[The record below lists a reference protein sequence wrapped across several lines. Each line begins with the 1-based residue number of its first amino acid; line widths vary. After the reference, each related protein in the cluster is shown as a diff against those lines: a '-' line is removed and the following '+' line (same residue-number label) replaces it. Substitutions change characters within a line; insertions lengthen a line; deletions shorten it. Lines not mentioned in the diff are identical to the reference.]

1 MLMQFPLENLYQF
14 LVDPATPQTKP
25 VNRQTVPPVSNTLKQ
40 SLVRAKLLLFSH
52 ISNAESPKKVQ
63 LILLSVQVAIA
74 DLRKTVRTEKH
85 PQEQE
90 IINLLELL
98 EDFIQDNFQESIAAL
113 LQNSA
118 TAPAAESI
126 PSISIALSVPQLAV
140 LLRLLVD
147 AGIITGVTNITHFT
161 GIVAKNIST
170 HKPVPVS
177 AESLRSKY
185 YSPDIPSLNIMK
197 QHLLKMMRL
206 ISSYTP

>member
-1 MLMQFPLENLYQF
+1 MQFPLENLYQF
-14 LVDPATPQTKP
+14 LVDPATPQNKP
-25 VNRQTVPPVSNTLKQ
+25 VNRQTAPPVSNTLKQ

-90 IINLLELL
+90 ITNLLELL

-113 LQNSA
+113 LQNNA
-118 TAPAAESI
+118 TAPATEPI

-140 LLRLLVD
+140 LPRLLVD

-170 HKPVPVS
+170 SKPVPVS
-177 AESLRSKY
+177 PESLRSKY